1 MKIGHEYDCFRN
13 KVQPALECK
22 LDEFSLL
29 GYGTVNEHDL
39 WSFLTRKKW
48 RKPKEEIMLFEI
60 VQDILGIKIGEYMNY
75 ATVEAFKLD
84 DFSFDNEEDK
94 AALLK

>member
-29 GYGTVNEHDL
+29 GYETVNEQDL